1 MKSRAP
7 IAVVGMG
14 GIFPGAANLDRFWA
28 NIAAGVDASR
38 EVPSGRWVLDPASAY
53 DPEVGRADKVYSTR
67 GCFIEDFHLDKRDL
81 DLDPDVVTALDPLF
95 HLALHAGRQAV
106 EDACLDK
113 DSRERVG
120 VIIGNIALPT
130 ESSSNI
136 ARKILGQTFDE
147 ITGSRIA
154 SSSSGASGRTHP
166 LNRYVAGLPGGLM
179 AKALRLGG
187 GSYTLDAACA
197 SSLYALKLA
206 SDELIAGRTDAMV
219 AGGLCRTD
227 CLYTQMGFSQLR
239 ALSPSGRCSPFDRKA
254 DGLVVGEGAG
264 MVVLKRLEDAL
275 RDGNAIHGVI
285 TGIGLSND
293 VEGKLLAPSTEGQL
307 RAMRPAYKQSGWSPH
322 DVDLIECHATGTPVG
337 DAVEIESLTKLWS
350 EAPSTESGPCV
361 IGGVKSNVGHLLTGA
376 GAAGFIKVLL
386 AMKAR
391 TLPPTANFSRAGSNL
406 DLEAG
411 PFRVLAEAESW
422 ESRDSATPRRAAVSA
437 FGFGGINAH
446 VLVEEWSEST
456 ADPRNQ
462 RVVQMPVVREDSSVA
477 IVGMDAQFGSLD
489 SLGAFAE
496 RVLGDERTDPE
507 ENPLWWGVQESS
519 WFKEEG
525 RSAAEF
531 KGHFIGELSLPL
543 GRFRIP
549 PVELEHMLPQQS
561 LMLAVAKGAMDDAG
575 LGTEEK
581 LSTGV
586 FVGIGLDLN
595 TTNFNF
601 RWSVLA
607 SEETQH
613 RPRGLADAACP
624 PLIANRTMG
633 ALGGIVASRLAREF
647 RIGGP
652 SFTVSSE
659 ETSGF
664 KALEAAVRSLQ
675 NENVNQAL
683 VGAVDLAG
691 DVRAVLTAHDARP
704 DGQRGT
710 PLLGEGA
717 AAFVLKRLE
726 DAEAD
731 GDRIY
736 AVIKGLGSATG
747 GGVESTVP
755 TSQAYAS
762 ALGRA
767 YDESGVDP
775 ATVGYIE
782 KHGSGIPCEDAA
794 ETSALVNH
802 VAASTDRDAERAAM
816 GSVKDA
822 VGHTGAAS
830 GMASLAKTALALYN
844 RVLPGP
850 TRHWLRNREDGP
862 RRAGVSGMSVDGNCC
877 HVVLEEYETQEFHEP
892 IGEIIVETTDA
903 LFAVEADDEAGLAA
917 EKRRLN
923 DWLELQRGTADDDAR
938 RLAARWHHANPLDSS
953 KKLGVAVVAARDS
966 DVAALLS
973 GDDAARVF
981 QTKEPL
987 GREGSVA
994 FVYPG
999 SGNHYHGMGRE
1010 LALCFPEILHRHDA
1024 ENRYL
1029 KRQMVPEWCWGTTPP
1044 EDFNERHHALIF
1056 GQVTLGTVVTDI
1068 VTNVFGVGPDAVVGY
1083 SLGESAGL
1091 FATRTWTAR
1100 DEMLTRMEES
1110 SLFVSDLAGPC
1121 EGARRAWGLEPGIP
1135 VDWLVGV
1142 VDRPAQTVKAALRD
1156 HEHVYLLITNTSDE
1170 CVIGGNRSAVTRFV
1184 ASLGASLVPVN
1195 GVVTVHCEVANSVDK
1210 AYHDLHLFETKP
1222 PEGVRF
1228 YSVAG
1233 GTAHELTRESAA
1245 HSITEQALHGFDF
1258 PAVVQNA
1265 YADGARVFIEM
1276 GPGASTSR
1284 MIDRILDDRPHRAI
1298 AMNVPGQGE
1307 IFSLLRG
1314 VATLIAE
1321 RVPVDLGAFMNRF
1334 WRAREASGASALS
1347 ATASRTRALQ
1357 VAVGGRPFQA
1367 PVAIVPSPVAY
1378 AETDIDSNIDIG
1390 AEIHAD
1396 TGIDADM
1403 IGGFQ
1408 QSVLRT
1414 GEAHSTFLRVSGALQ
1429 NRMAENLSFQNR
1441 LLGLVDSTDVPD
1453 ELSWTSDNPVVTA
1466 PAPALDRAACLRF
1479 AVGSIAEVLGAE
1491 FAPVDS
1497 FPTRVRLPD
1506 EPLMLVD
1513 RIMEIQGAPKSMSR
1527 GRVVTEHD
1535 IHPGAWYLDSGRIPT
1550 CIAVEAGQADLFL
1563 SGYLGIDFITRGLA
1577 VYRLLD
1583 AEVTFHRSLPGAG
1596 ETIHYDIAIDEF
1608 FRQGDTHLF
1617 RFSFEATVNG
1627 APLLSMVK
1635 GCAGFFTSEELAAG
1649 KGIVHTAIDLKPQSG
1664 VRPDDW
1670 RDLVDMTVESY
1681 DDAAIQALRDGD
1693 LAACFGEAF
1702 ANLPVKSP
1710 ATIPSG
1716 TMKLLDRVVHLDPRG
1731 GRFGLGII
1739 KAEADIRPDDWFLTC
1754 HFTDDMVMP
1763 GTLMYECCLHT
1774 LRVFLLR
1781 MGWVVSKDIVAFQP
1795 VAGVASQLKCRGQV
1809 IASTKN
1815 VQYEISLKEIGYT
1828 PKPYVIVDALMY
1840 ADGNAIV
1847 EITNMSLELDGVD
1860 RETLERTWDVPGLSE
1875 RAKPAIYDTDRI
1887 TAFAI
1892 GKPSE
1897 AFGKPYEVFDEQ
1909 RVIARL
1915 PGPPYQFL
1923 DRITEIEAEAWKLDA
1938 GGVIEA
1944 QYDVPQDA
1952 WYFDADNQ
1960 NTMPFAVL
1968 LEVGLQPC
1976 GWLAA
1981 YLGSALT
1988 SDIDL
1993 SFRNLGGKGVQ
2004 RMPVTR
2010 DIGVLTTVVKITNVS
2025 QSAGMIVQSYDF
2037 EIRSATGPV
2046 YMGDT
2051 TFGFFSK
2058 EALASQ
2064 IGIRD
2069 QAPYAPSDDER
2080 HRSRAFAIPLGA
2092 PFPDERF
2099 QMISDVE
2106 LFVTDGGPHGLGFV
2120 RGTTRVNPDAWF
2132 FKAHFYQDPVWPGSL
2147 GLESL
2152 IQLMKVFA
2160 VERWG
2165 APPDGR
2171 LEALTPDTK
2180 HTWIYRGQVI
2190 PTDSLVVADIVVTNF
2205 DERNHVIEASG
2216 TLSVDG
2222 RLIYRVTGFKLTWC

>member
-1 MKSRAP
+1 MGTRVP

-14 GIFPGAANLDRFWA
+14 GIFPGAPDLDRFWD

-38 EVPSGRWVLDPASAY
+38 EVPSDRWVLDAARAY
-53 DPEVGRADKVYSTR
+53 DPDVGRADKVYSTR
-67 GCFIEDFHLDKRDL
+67 GCFIEDFHLDMRDL
-81 DLDPDVVTALDPLF
+81 DLDRDVVAALDPLF

-106 EDACLDK
+106 EDAGLETR
-113 DSRERVG
+113 SRDRVG

-130 ESSSNI
+130 ESSSKI
-136 ARKILGQTFDE
+136 AREILGRTFDE
-147 ITGSRIA
+147 ITGSHVA
-154 SSSSGASGRTHP
+154 PSGSDRTHP
-166 LNRYVAGLPGGLM
+166 LNRYVAGLPAGVM
-179 AKALRLGG
+179 AKALGLGG
-187 GSYTLDAACA
+187 GSYALDAACA

-206 SDELIAGRTDAMV
+206 SDELIAGRTDAMI

-264 MVVLKRLEDAL
+264 MLVLKRLEDAL
-275 RDGNAIHGVI
+275 RDSDTIHGVI

-307 RAMRPAYKQSGWSPH
+307 RAMRPAYEQSGWSPQ

-337 DAVEIESLTKLWS
+337 DAVELESLRKLWPGHV
-350 EAPSTESGPCV
+350 AQVGKCV

-391 TLPPTANFSRAGSNL
+391 TLPPTANFSEAGSSF
-406 DLEAG
+406 DLESS
-411 PFRVLAEAESW
+411 PFKVLTESEPW
-422 ESRDSATPRRAAVSA
+422 ESRTGSTPRRAAVSA

-446 VLVEEWSEST
+446 VLVEEWIGDRSVRQT
-456 ADPRNQ
+456 
-462 RVVQMPVVREDSSVA
+462 PVVTKRDSPVA
-477 IVGMDAQFGSLD
+477 IVGMDAHFGSLD
-489 SLGAFAE
+489 SLRLFAE
-496 RVLGDERTDPE
+496 RVLGDERCHPQ
-507 ENPLWWGVQESS
+507 ENSLWWGVQESS
-519 WFKEEG
+519 WFKG
-525 RSAAEF
+525 GDF
-531 KGHFIGELSLPL
+531 KGHFIRELSLPL

-561 LMLAVAKGAMDDAG
+561 LMLAVAKGAIDDAG
-575 LGTEEK
+575 LGAEEK

-607 SEETQH
+607 SDD
-613 RPRGLADAACP
+613 PSLADVAGP
-624 PLIANRTMG
+624 PLVANRTMG

-647 RIGGP
+647 RIGGS
-652 SFTVSSE
+652 SFTISSE

-664 KALEAAVRSLQ
+664 KALEAAVRALQIGSLD
-675 NENVNQAL
+675 QAL

-691 DVRAVLTAHDARP
+691 DVRAVLAAHEARP
-704 DGQRGT
+704 DGERGT

-717 AAFVLKRLE
+717 AAFVLKRLD
-726 DAEAD
+726 DAEKD

-736 AVIKGLGSATG
+736 AVIRGLASATG
-747 GGVESTVP
+747 GGVETTVP
-755 TSQAYAS
+755 AVRAYES

-767 YDESGVDP
+767 YEDSGIDP
-775 ATVGYIE
+775 STVSYIE
-782 KHGSGIPCEDAA
+782 THGSGIPCEDAA
-794 ETSALVNH
+794 EASAL
-802 VAASTDRDAERAAM
+802 ASWSQPPPM
-816 GSVKDA
+816 GSVKEA
-822 VGHTGAAS
+822 IGHTGAAS
-830 GMASLAKTALALYN
+830 GMASLAKTVLALYN
-844 RVLPGP
+844 RVLPDP
-850 TRHWLRNREDGP
+850 ARHWLRDRADGP

-877 HVVLEEYETQEFHEP
+877 HVVLEEYESAEFHQP
-892 IGEIIVETTDA
+892 VGEIVGKQTDA
-903 LFAVEADDEAGLAA
+903 LFAIEADDEAGLAA
-917 EKRRLN
+917 ESRRLSG
-923 DWLELQRGTADDDAR
+923 WLESQPDADVR
-938 RLAARWHHANPLDSS
+938 TLAARWHHQNPLEPSM
-953 KKLGVAVVAARDS
+953 KLGVAVVAARGS
-966 DVAALLS
+966 DIASLLQ
-973 GDDAARVF
+973 GADETRVF
-981 QTKEPL
+981 RAKKPL
-987 GREGSVA
+987 AREGSLA

-1010 LALCFPEILHRHDA
+1010 LALSFPEILRRHDS

-1029 KRQMVPEWCWGTTPP
+1029 RRQMKPEWFWGARPP
-1044 EDFNERHHALIF
+1044 ENFDQGHHALIF
-1056 GQVTLGTVVTDI
+1056 GQVTLGTVMTD
-1068 VTNVFGVGPDAVVGY
+1068 VVESFGVGPDAVIGY
-1083 SLGESAGL
+1083 SLGESAAL
-1091 FATRTWTAR
+1091 FSTRTWRER
-1100 DEMLTRMEES
+1100 DEMLARMEAS
-1110 SLFVSDLAGPC
+1110 SLFISDLAGSC
-1121 EGARRAWGLEPGIP
+1121 EAARRSWGLDPGIP

-1142 VDRPAQTVKAALRD
+1142 VDRPAQTVKVALSN
-1156 HEHVYLLITNTSDE
+1156 HEHVYLLIANTADE
-1170 CVIGGNRSAVTRFV
+1170 CVIGGNRSAVTRLV
-1184 ASLGASLVPVN
+1184 ASLGPGLGPGLGASLVPVN
-1195 GVVTVHCEVANSVDK
+1195 GVVTVHCEVAAEVEK
-1210 AYHDLHLFETKP
+1210 AYHDLHLFETTP
-1222 PEGVRF
+1222 PDGVRF

-1233 GTAHELTRESAA
+1233 GGAYELTRETAA
-1245 HSITEQALHGFDF
+1245 ESITDQAVHGFDF
-1258 PAVVQNA
+1258 PAVVQQA
-1265 YADGARVFIEM
+1265 YADGVRIFVEM

-1284 MIDRILDDRPHRAI
+1284 MIDRILEHSPHRAVS
-1298 AMNVPGQGE
+1298 MNVPGQGE
-1307 IFSLLRG
+1307 TNSLLRG
-1314 VATLIAE
+1314 LATLIAE
-1321 RVPVDLGAFMNRF
+1321 RVPVDLGPLHESHVAQSLVAGAPETSK
-1334 WRAREASGASALS
+1334 RARSL
-1347 ATASRTRALQ
+1347 R
-1357 VAVGGRPFQA
+1357 VIVGGLPFKA
-1367 PVAIVPSPVAY
+1367 PARVAPLPSVGTDMA
-1378 AETDIDSNIDIG
+1378 TDI
-1390 AEIHAD
+1390 
-1396 TGIDADM
+1396 

-1414 GEAHSTFLRVSGALQ
+1414 GEAHGTFLRMSETVQ
-1429 NRMAENLSFQNR
+1429 NSMAKNLSFQNR
-1441 LLGLVDSTDVPD
+1441 LLEMMATPGS
-1453 ELSWTSDNPVVTA
+1453 
-1466 PAPALDRAACLRF
+1466 APALDRDACLRF
-1479 AVGSIAEVLGAE
+1479 AIGSIAEVLGPD
-1491 FAPVDS
+1491 FAAVDS
-1497 FPTRVRLPD
+1497 HPSRVRLPD

-1513 RIMEIQGAPKSMSR
+1513 RIMEIHGEPKSMSQ

-1535 IHPGAWYLDSGRIPT
+1535 IHPGAWYLDGGRIPT

-1563 SGYLGIDFITRGLA
+1563 SAYLGVDFTTKGLA

-1583 AEVTFHRSLPGAG
+1583 AEVTFHRSLPVAG
-1596 ETIHYDIAIDEF
+1596 QIIRYDIAIEEF

-1617 RFSFEATVNG
+1617 RFSFEATVDG
-1627 APLLSMVK
+1627 DPLLSMTK
-1635 GCAGFFTSEELAAG
+1635 GCAGFFTEEELDAG
-1649 KGIVHTAIDLKPQSG
+1649 KGIVKTAMDLKPEPG
-1664 VRPDDW
+1664 VVPDDW
-1670 RDLVDMTVESY
+1670 RLLVEMSVESY

-1702 ANLPVKSP
+1702 ANLPVGRP
-1710 ATIPSG
+1710 ATIPG
-1716 TMKLLDRVVHLDPRG
+1716 DTMKLLDRVLHLDPRG

-1739 KAEADIRPDDWFLTC
+1739 KAEADIHPDDWFLTC
-1754 HFTDDMVMP
+1754 HFQDDMVMP

-1781 MGWVVSKDIVAFQP
+1781 MGWVVSDDRVFYQP
-1795 VAGVASQLKCRGQV
+1795 VPGVSSQLKCRGQV
-1809 IASTKN
+1809 IASTEK
-1815 VQYEISLKEIGYT
+1815 VQYEISLKEIGYE

-1840 ADGNAIV
+1840 ADGNAVV

-1860 RETLERTWDVPGLSE
+1860 RDALERTWAARIGG
-1875 RAKPAIYDTDRI
+1875 KPALFDTDRI

-1897 AFGKPYEVFDEQ
+1897 AFGEPYEVFDQE

-1923 DRITEIEAEAWKLDA
+1923 DRITAIDAEPWKLEA

-1952 WYFDADNQ
+1952 WYFNADHQ

-1993 SFRNLGGKGVQ
+1993 SFRNLGGRGVQ
-2004 RMPVTR
+2004 HVPVTR
-2010 DIGVLTTVVKITNVS
+2010 DIGVLSTVVKITGVS
-2025 QSAGMIVQSYDF
+2025 QSAGMIVQNYDF
-2037 EIRSATGPV
+2037 EIRSAQGPV
-2046 YMGDT
+2046 YTGVT

-2069 QAPYAPSDDER
+2069 DTPYPPTDDER
-2080 HRSRAFAIPLGA
+2080 RRARAFAIPLTA
-2092 PFPDERF
+2092 PFADERF
-2099 QMISDVE
+2099 QMVSDVE
-2106 LFVTDGGPHGLGFV
+2106 LFVADGGPQGLGFV
-2120 RGTTRVNPDAWF
+2120 RGTTDVNPEAWF

-2165 APPDGR
+2165 DPPDGR
-2171 LEALTPDTK
+2171 LEALTPATE
-2180 HTWIYRGQVI
+2180 HTWLYRGQVI
-2190 PTDSLVVADIVVTNF
+2190 PTDRSVVADIVVT
-2205 DERNHVIEASG
+2205 DIDDRNHIVEASG

-2222 RLIYRVTGFKLTWC
+2222 RLIYKITGFKLTWGGSGQR

>member
-1 MKSRAP
+1 MKSRPPIAP
-7 IAVVGMG
+7 IAVVGLG
-14 GIFPGAANLDRFWA
+14 GIFPEAPNLDRFWA
-28 NIAAGVDASR
+28 NIAAGVDAAR
-38 EVPSGRWVLDPASAY
+38 EVPSDRWVLDAARAY
-53 DPEVGRADKVYSTR
+53 DSEVGRADKVYSTR
-67 GCFIEDFHLDKRDL
+67 GCFIEDFHLDMRDL
-81 DLDPDVVTALDPLF
+81 DLDPDVVAALDPLF

-106 EDACLDK
+106 EDAGLAK
-113 DSRERVG
+113 DCRERVG
-120 VIIGNIALPT
+120 VIIGNIALPIDN
-130 ESSSNI
+130 SSKM
-136 ARKILGQTFDE
+136 AREILGQTFDE
-147 ITGSRIA
+147 VTGSQITT
-154 SSSSGASGRTHP
+154 SPGRTHP
-166 LNRYVAGLPGGLM
+166 LNRYVAGLPGGVI
-179 AKALRLGG
+179 AKALGLGG

-239 ALSPSGRCSPFDRKA
+239 ALSPSGRCSPFDQKA

-264 MVVLKRLEDAL
+264 MLVLKRLADAL
-275 RDGNAIHGVI
+275 RDGDHIHGVI

-307 RAMRPAYKQSGWSPH
+307 RAMRPAYERSGWSPQ

-337 DAVEIESLTKLWS
+337 DAVELESLTKLW
-350 EAPSTESGPCV
+350 AGNGGQAGQAGQAGQCV

-406 DLEAG
+406 DLETS
-411 PFRVLAEAESW
+411 PFKVLAEAEPW
-422 ESRDSATPRRAAVSA
+422 ESRDDSTPRRAAVSA

-446 VLVEEWSEST
+446 VLVEEWT
-456 ADPRNQ
+456 AETRHVQTP
-462 RVVQMPVVREDSSVA
+462 VVQEDSPVA
-477 IVGMDAQFGSLD
+477 IVGMDAHFGSLG
-489 SLGAFAE
+489 SLGSFA
-496 RVLGDERTDPE
+496 RQVLGDERREPE
-507 ENPLWWGVQESS
+507 ENSLWWGVQESS
-519 WFKEEG
+519 WFKDG
-525 RSAAEF
+525 KRSAADF
-531 KGHFIGELSLPL
+531 KGHFMRELSLPL

-607 SEETQH
+607 SEEAARDGH
-613 RPRGLADAACP
+613 VGALADAAGP

-647 RIGGP
+647 RIGGQ

-664 KALEAAVRSLQ
+664 KALEAAVRALQTGSLD
-675 NENVNQAL
+675 QAL

-691 DVRAVLTAHDARP
+691 DVRAVLAAHEARP

-731 GDRIY
+731 GDRVY

-747 GGVESTVP
+747 GGVETTVP
-755 TSQAYAS
+755 SVRAYES

-767 YDESGVDP
+767 YDESGIDP
-775 ATVGYIE
+775 STVSYIE
-782 KHGSGIPCEDAA
+782 THGSAIPCEDTA
-794 ETSALVNH
+794 EESALMDH
-802 VAASTDRDAERAAM
+802 IASFSERPAT
-816 GSVKDA
+816 GSVKEV
-822 VGHTGAAS
+822 VGHAGAAS

-850 TRHWLRNREDGP
+850 RRHWLRNRADGP

-877 HVVLEEYETQEFHEP
+877 HVVLEESDAEQFHQPVAGSTCSLESAND
-892 IGEIIVETTDA
+892 G
-903 LFAVEADDEAGLAA
+903 LFTIEADDEAGLAA
-917 EKRRLN
+917 EGRRLT
-923 DWLELQRGTADDDAR
+923 DWLESQRDTKDGNAR
-938 RLAARWHHANPLDSS
+938 RLAARWHHENSLEPR
-953 KKLGVAVVAARDS
+953 KKIGLAVVAEQSS
-966 DVAALLS
+966 DVAPLLS
-973 GDDAARVF
+973 SGQNVSEKRVF
-981 QTKEPL
+981 QSKKPL
-987 GREGSVA
+987 ANEGSLA

-1010 LALCFPEILHRHDA
+1010 LALCFPEILHRHDG

-1029 KRQMVPEWCWGTTPP
+1029 MRQMVPEWFWGAVPP
-1044 EDFNERHHALIF
+1044 ASFDEHHQALIF
-1056 GQVTLGTVVTDI
+1056 GQVALGTVTTD
-1068 VTNVFGVGPDAVVGY
+1068 VMKSLGVGPDAVIGY
-1083 SLGESAGL
+1083 SLGESAAL
-1091 FATRTWTAR
+1091 FSTRTWKQR
-1100 DEMLTRMEES
+1100 DDMLQRMEAS
-1110 SLFVSDLAGPC
+1110 SLFVSDLAGHC
-1121 EGARRAWGLEPGIP
+1121 DAARRSWGLDPGIP
-1135 VDWLVGV
+1135 VDWMVAV
-1142 VDRPAQTVKAALRD
+1142 IDRPALTVKAALSNL
-1156 HEHVYLLITNTSDE
+1156 EHVYLLIINTADE
-1170 CVIGGNRSAVTRFV
+1170 CVIGGNRSAVTRF
-1184 ASLGASLVPVN
+1184 ASSLGANLLPVN
-1195 GVVTVHCEVANSVDK
+1195 GVVTVHCEVAGEVEK
-1210 AYHDLHLFETKP
+1210 AYHDLHLFETTP
-1222 PEGVRF
+1222 PAGVRF

-1233 GTAHELTRESAA
+1233 GAAYELARETAAE
-1245 HSITEQALHGFDF
+1245 SITEQAVHGFDF
-1258 PAVVQNA
+1258 PAVVEQA
-1265 YADGARVFIEM
+1265 YADGVRIFVEM

-1284 MIDRILDDRPHRAI
+1284 MIDRILEDRPHQAFSV
-1298 AMNVPGQGE
+1298 NVPGQGE
-1307 IFSLLRG
+1307 INALLRG

-1321 RVPVDLGAFMNRF
+1321 RIPLDLGPLHQALV
-1334 WRAREASGASALS
+1334 ASAGP
-1347 ATASRTRALQ
+1347 ASPETTSRERSLQ
-1357 VAVGGRPFQA
+1357 VIVGGRPFKAPA
-1367 PVAIVPSPVAY
+1367 PVTSPPVIEARSGINIDVASDS
-1378 AETDIDSNIDIG
+1378 DIDIIDI
-1390 AEIHAD
+1390 IN
-1396 TGIDADM
+1396 
-1403 IGGFQ
+1403 GGLH

-1414 GEAHSTFLRVSGALQ
+1414 SEAHGTFLRMSEALQ
-1429 NRMAENLSFQNR
+1429 NGAAKNLLFQNR
-1441 LLGLVDSTDVPD
+1441 LLDLL
-1453 ELSWTSDNPVVTA
+1453 ELTGGPVVTA
-1466 PAPALDRAACLRF
+1466 PATALDRDACLRF
-1479 AVGSIAEVLGAE
+1479 AIGSIAEVLGPE
-1491 FAPVDS
+1491 FAPVDRHPS
-1497 FPTRVRLPD
+1497 RVRLPD

-1513 RIMEIQGAPKSMSR
+1513 RIVEIHGEPRSMSH

-1535 IHPGAWYLDSGRIPT
+1535 IHPGAWYLDGGRIPT

-1563 SGYLGIDFITRGLA
+1563 SAYLGIDFTTQGLA

-1583 AEVTFHRSLPGAG
+1583 AEVIFHRSLPRAG
-1596 ETIHYDIAIDEF
+1596 ETIRYDIAIDEF
-1608 FRQGDTHLF
+1608 FRQGNTHLF
-1617 RFSFEATVNG
+1617 RFSFEATVDG
-1627 APLLSMVK
+1627 EPLLSMTK
-1635 GCAGFFTSEELAAG
+1635 GCAGFFTAEELDAG
-1649 KGIVHTAIDLKPQSG
+1649 KGIVKTAIDLKPQPG
-1664 VRPDDW
+1664 VRPHDW
-1670 RDLVDMTVESY
+1670 RNLVEMRVESY

-1693 LAACFGEAF
+1693 LRACFGEAF
-1702 ANLPVKSP
+1702 SNLPVKHP
-1710 ATIPSG
+1710 ATIPGG
-1716 TMKLLDRVVHLDPRG
+1716 TMKLLDRVLHLDPRG

-1739 KAEADIRPDDWFLTC
+1739 KAEADIHPDDWFLTC
-1754 HFTDDMVMP
+1754 HFRDDMVMP
-1763 GTLMYECCLHT
+1763 GTLMFECCLHT

-1781 MGWVVSKDIVAFQP
+1781 MGWVVSQDRVAYQP
-1795 VAGVASQLKCRGQV
+1795 VAGVSSQLKCRGQV
-1809 IASTKN
+1809 IPSTDK
-1815 VQYEISLKEIGYT
+1815 VQYEITLKEIGYE
-1828 PKPYVIVDALMY
+1828 PKPYVIVDALMV

-1847 EITNMSLELDGVD
+1847 EITNMSLELDGAD
-1860 RETLERTWDVPGLSE
+1860 RDTLEKTW
-1875 RAKPAIYDTDRI
+1875 RKPAIFDTDRI

-1892 GKPSE
+1892 GKPSA
-1897 AFGKPYEVFDEQ
+1897 AFGERYEVFDRD

-1923 DRITEIEAEAWKLDA
+1923 DRITEINAEPWKLEA

-1944 QYDVPQDA
+1944 DYDVPQDA
-1952 WYFDADNQ
+1952 WYFNADHQ

-1993 SFRNLGGKGVQ
+1993 SFRNLGGQGVQ
-2004 RMPVTR
+2004 HVPLTR
-2010 DIGVLTTVVKITNVS
+2010 DIGVLSTVVKITGVS
-2025 QSAGMIVQSYDF
+2025 SSAGMIVQNYNF
-2037 EIRSATGPV
+2037 EIRAAQGPV
-2046 YMGDT
+2046 YTGAT

-2069 QAPYAPSDDER
+2069 DAPYAITDDER
-2080 HRSRAFAIPLGA
+2080 CRARAFAIPLQA

-2099 QMISDVE
+2099 QMVSDVE
-2106 LFVTDGGPHGLGFV
+2106 LFVADGGPEGLGFV
-2120 RGTTRVNPDAWF
+2120 RGTTLVNPAAWF

-2165 APPDGR
+2165 DPADGR
-2171 LEALTPDTK
+2171 LEALAPGAK
-2180 HTWIYRGQVI
+2180 HTWLYRGQVI
-2190 PTDSLVVADIVVTNF
+2190 PTDRRVVADVVVT
-2205 DERNHVIEASG
+2205 DIDDRNHTVEASG

-2222 RLIYRVTGFKLTWC
+2222 RLIYKVTGFKLTWGAD

>member
-14 GIFPGAANLDRFWA
+14 GIFPGALNLDRFWV
-28 NIAAGVDASR
+28 NIAASVDASR
-38 EVPSGRWVLDPASAY
+38 EVPSDRWILDAARAY
-53 DPEVGRADKVYSTR
+53 DSEVGRADKVYSTR
-67 GCFIEDFHLDKRDL
+67 GCFIEDFHLDMRDL
-81 DLDPDVVTALDPLF
+81 DLDPDVVAALDPLF

-106 EDACLDK
+106 EDAGLSEN
-113 DSRERVG
+113 SRERVG

-130 ESSSNI
+130 DSASKM
-136 ARKILGQTFDE
+136 ARQILGQTFDE
-147 ITGSRIA
+147 ATGSQIA
-154 SSSSGASGRTHP
+154 SVPAATSPGRTHP
-166 LNRYVAGLPGGLM
+166 LNRYVAGLPGGVM
-179 AKALRLGG
+179 AKALGLGG

-239 ALSPSGRCSPFDRKA
+239 ALSPSGRCSPFDQKA
-254 DGLVVGEGAG
+254 DGLIVGEGAG
-264 MVVLKRLEDAL
+264 MLVLKRLEDAL
-275 RDGNAIHGVI
+275 RDGDHIHGVI

-307 RAMRPAYKQSGWSPH
+307 RAMRPAYEQSGWSPQ

-337 DAVEIESLTKLWS
+337 DAVELKSLTKLW
-350 EAPSTESGPCV
+350 AGNDGQAGRCV

-391 TLPPTANFSRAGSNL
+391 TLPPTANFSRAGAKF
-406 DLEAG
+406 DLEAS
-411 PFRVLAEAESW
+411 PFKVLAEAEPW
-422 ESRDSATPRRAAVSA
+422 ETRDGSTPRRAAVSA

-446 VLVEEWSEST
+446 VLVEEWTGDKSLVQT
-456 ADPRNQ
+456 PVMRADSP
-462 RVVQMPVVREDSSVA
+462 VA
-477 IVGMDAQFGSLD
+477 IVGMDAHFGSLE
-489 SLGAFAE
+489 SLEAFTQH
-496 RVLGDERTDPE
+496 VLGDERRDPE
-507 ENPLWWGVQESS
+507 ENGLWWGVQESS
-519 WFKEEG
+519 WFNDRG
-525 RSAAEF
+525 QSAAEF
-531 KGHFIGELSLPL
+531 KGHFMRELSLPL
-543 GRFRIP
+543 DRFRIP

-601 RWSVLA
+601 RWSVLG
-607 SEETQH
+607 SEEPS
-613 RPRGLADAACP
+613 RDALADAAAP

-647 RIGGP
+647 QIGGP
-652 SFTVSSE
+652 SFTLSSE

-664 KALEAAVRSLQ
+664 KALEAAVRALQ
-675 NENVNQAL
+675 TKSVDQAL

-691 DVRAVLTAHDARP
+691 DVRAVLAAHEARP

-710 PLLGEGA
+710 PLLGEGG

-731 GDRIY
+731 GDRVY

-747 GGVESTVP
+747 GGVETTVP
-755 TSQAYAS
+755 TVAAYES

-767 YDESGVDP
+767 YEESGIDP
-775 ATVGYIE
+775 STVSYIE
-782 KHGSGIPCEDAA
+782 THGSGIPCEDSA
-794 ETSALVNH
+794 EKSGLKKHLATL
-802 VAASTDRDAERAAM
+802 AERPAT
-816 GSVKDA
+816 GSVKEA
-822 VGHTGAAS
+822 VGHAGAAS

-850 TRHWLRNREDGP
+850 ARHWLRNRAEGP

-877 HVVLEEYETQEFHEP
+877 HVVLEEYESDKFHQP
-892 IGEIIVETTDA
+892 VAGMTCSIGTASDA
-903 LFAVEADDEAGLAA
+903 LFAIEADDEVGLAA
-917 EKRRLN
+917 ESRRLS
-923 DWLELQRGTADDDAR
+923 DWLESQPENDAR
-938 RLAARWHHANPLDSS
+938 RLAARWHHENPLEPR
-953 KKLGVAVVAARDS
+953 KKLGLAVVAARGS
-966 DVAALLS
+966 DVSPLLEAV
-973 GDDAARVF
+973 DETRVF
-981 QTKEPL
+981 ESNKPL
-987 GREGSVA
+987 AHEGSLA

-1010 LALCFPEILHRHDA
+1010 LALRFPEILHRHDG

-1029 KRQMVPEWCWGTTPP
+1029 KRQMVPEWFWGAAPP
-1044 EDFNERHHALIF
+1044 ENVDERHHALIF
-1056 GQVTLGTVVTDI
+1056 GQVTFGTVVTD
-1068 VTNVFGVGPDAVVGY
+1068 VMKTLGVGPDVVVGY
-1083 SLGESAGL
+1083 SLGESAAL
-1091 FATRTWTAR
+1091 FSTRTWRKR
-1100 DEMLTRMEES
+1100 DDMLARMEAS

-1121 EGARRAWGLEPGIP
+1121 EAARRSWGLDPGIP

-1142 VDRPAQTVKAALRD
+1142 VDRPTETVKAALSN

-1170 CVIGGNRSAVTRFV
+1170 CVIGGNRSAVTSF
-1184 ASLGASLVPVN
+1184 ASSLGASLVPVN
-1195 GVVTVHCEVANSVDK
+1195 GVATVHCDVVGEVQK
-1210 AYHDLHLFETKP
+1210 AYHDLHLFETTP
-1222 PEGVRF
+1222 PDGVRF
-1228 YSVAG
+1228 YSVAAG
-1233 GTAHELTRESAA
+1233 EAYQLTRETAA
-1245 HSITEQALHGFDF
+1245 ESITDQALHGFDF
-1258 PAVVQNA
+1258 PAVVHKA
-1265 YADGARVFIEM
+1265 YADGVRIFVEM
-1276 GPGASTSR
+1276 GPGASASR
-1284 MIDRILDDRPHRAI
+1284 MIDRILEDRPHRAVS
-1298 AMNVPGQGE
+1298 MNVPEQGE
-1307 IFSLLRG
+1307 INSLLRG

-1321 RVPVDLGAFMNRF
+1321 RVPLDLGPFIDSSWQALV
-1334 WRAREASGASALS
+1334 ASANS
-1347 ATASRTRALQ
+1347 ASPETTSRDRSLQ
-1357 VAVGGRPFQA
+1357 VIVGGRPFKAPA
-1367 PVAIVPSPVAY
+1367 PVTPRPSV
-1378 AETDIDSNIDIG
+1378 
-1390 AEIHAD
+1390 
-1396 TGIDADM
+1396 GIDVDVVDDD
-1403 IGGFQ
+1403 ITGGLQ
-1408 QSVLRT
+1408 QTLLRT
-1414 GEAHSTFLRVSGALQ
+1414 GEAHGTFLRVSEALQ
-1429 NRMAENLSFQNR
+1429 NGMAKNLFFQNR
-1441 LLGLVDSTDVPD
+1441 LLDLL
-1453 ELSWTSDNPVVTA
+1453 ELSGDAPVSTA
-1466 PAPALDRAACLRF
+1466 PAPARDRDACLQF
-1479 AVGSIAEVLGAE
+1479 AIGSIAKVLGPE
-1491 FAPVDS
+1491 FAAVDS
-1497 FPTRVRLPD
+1497 HPSRVRLPD

-1513 RIMEIQGAPKSMSR
+1513 RIVEIHGEPRSMSH

-1535 IHPGAWYLDSGRIPT
+1535 IHPEAWYLDGGRIPT

-1563 SGYLGIDFITRGLA
+1563 SAYLGIDFVTRGLA

-1583 AEVTFHRSLPGAG
+1583 AEVTFHRSLPRAG

-1617 RFSFEATVNG
+1617 RFNFEATVNG
-1627 APLLSMVK
+1627 EPLLSMTK
-1635 GCAGFFTSEELAAG
+1635 GCAGFFTAEELDAG
-1649 KGIVHTAIDLKPQSG
+1649 EGIVHTEMDLGLQPG

-1670 RDLVDMTVESY
+1670 HSLVEMSVESY
-1681 DDAAIQALRDGD
+1681 DDDAIQALRDGD

-1702 ANLPVKSP
+1702 ANLPVQHP
-1710 ATIPSG
+1710 ATLPGG
-1716 TMKLLDRVVHLDPRG
+1716 TMKLLDRVLHLDPEG

-1739 KAEADIRPDDWFLTC
+1739 KAEADIHPDDWFLTC
-1754 HFTDDMVMP
+1754 HFRDDMVMP

-1774 LRVFLLR
+1774 LRVFVLR
-1781 MGWVVSKDIVAFQP
+1781 MGWVASRDQVAYQP
-1795 VAGVASQLKCRGQV
+1795 VPGVAGQLKCRGQV
-1809 IASTKN
+1809 IASTEK
-1815 VQYEISLKEIGYT
+1815 VQYEISLKEIGYE
-1828 PKPYVIVDALMY
+1828 PKPYVIVDALMV
-1840 ADGNAIV
+1840 ADGKAIV

-1860 RETLERTWDVPGLSE
+1860 RDAFERTWAAACTG
-1875 RAKPAIYDTDRI
+1875 KPAIFDTDRI

-1892 GKPSE
+1892 GKPSD
-1897 AFGKPYEVFDEQ
+1897 AFGEPYEVFDRD

-1923 DRITEIEAEAWKLDA
+1923 DRITEIDAEPWKLVA

-1944 QYDVPQDA
+1944 QYEVPQDA
-1952 WYFDADNQ
+1952 WFFNADHQ
-1960 NTMPFAVL
+1960 DTMPFAVL

-1993 SFRNLGGKGVQ
+1993 SFRNLGGQGVQ
-2004 RMPVTR
+2004 HVPLTR
-2010 DIGVLTTVVKITNVS
+2010 DIGVLSTVVKITGVS
-2025 QSAGMIVQSYDF
+2025 SSAGMIVQNYDF
-2037 EIRSATGPV
+2037 EIRSAQGPV
-2046 YMGDT
+2046 YTGDT

-2058 EALASQ
+2058 DALASQ

-2069 QAPYAPSDDER
+2069 DTPYVPTDDER
-2080 HRSRAFAIPLGA
+2080 RRARAFSIPLAA

-2099 QMISDVE
+2099 QMVTDVE
-2106 LFVTDGGPHGLGFV
+2106 LCVPGGGPKALGFV
-2120 RGTTRVNPDAWF
+2120 RGTILVNPEAWF

-2165 APPDGR
+2165 PPADGR
-2171 LEALTPDTK
+2171 LEAMTPGSE
-2180 HTWIYRGQVI
+2180 HIWLYRGQVL
-2190 PTDSLVVADIVVTNF
+2190 PTDSRVVADVVVTAI
-2205 DERNHVIEASG
+2205 DDRSHTVEASG

-2222 RLIYRVTGFKLTWC
+2222 RLIYKVTGFKLTWGGGVP

>member
-1 MKSRAP
+1 MKSRFR

-14 GIFPGAANLDRFWA
+14 GIFPGAPDLDRFWA

-38 EVPSGRWVLDPASAY
+38 EVSRNRWVIDPARAHDS
-53 DPEVGRADKVYSTR
+53 EIGRADKVYSTR
-67 GCFIEDFHLDKRDL
+67 GCFIEDFHLDLRNLDL
-81 DLDPDVVTALDPLF
+81 DLDVVAALDPLF

-106 EDACLDK
+106 EDAGLSEN
-113 DSRERVG
+113 SRERAG

-130 ESSSNI
+130 DSASKM
-136 ARKILGQTFDE
+136 AREILGQTFDE
-147 ITGSRIA
+147 ATGSQTI
-154 SSSSGASGRTHP
+154 SSVSGAPSEPGRTHP
-166 LNRYVAGLPGGLM
+166 LNRYVAGLPGGVM
-179 AKALRLGG
+179 AKALGLGG

-206 SDELIAGRTDAMV
+206 SDELISGRSDAMV
-219 AGGLCRTD
+219 AGGLSRMD

-239 ALSPSGRCSPFDRKA
+239 ALSPTGRCSPFDQKA

-264 MVVLKRLEDAL
+264 MLVLKRLEDAL
-275 RDGNAIHGVI
+275 RDGDHIHGVI

-293 VEGKLLAPSTEGQL
+293 VEGKLLAPSPEGQL
-307 RAMRPAYKQSGWSPH
+307 RAMRPAYEQSGWSPP

-337 DAVEIESLTKLWS
+337 DARELESLTKLWAGS
-350 EAPSTESGPCV
+350 DGQAGRCV

-391 TLPPTANFSRAGSNL
+391 TLPPTANFSRAGSSF
-406 DLEAG
+406 DLEAS
-411 PFRVLAEAESW
+411 PFKVLAEAEPW
-422 ESRDSATPRRAAVSA
+422 DTRDGSTPRRAAVSA

-446 VLVEEWSEST
+446 VLVEEWTKDASH
-456 ADPRNQ
+456 
-462 RVVQMPVVREDSSVA
+462 VQVPVVRGDSPVAPVA
-477 IVGMDAQFGSLD
+477 IVGMDAHFGSLG
-489 SLGAFAE
+489 SLGAFAQH
-496 RVLGDERTDPE
+496 VLGDERRDPE
-507 ENPLWWGVQESS
+507 ENGLWWGVQESS
-519 WFKEEG
+519 WFNNGG
-525 RSAAEF
+525 RSAADF
-531 KGHFIGELSLPL
+531 KGHFIRELSLPL
-543 GRFRIP
+543 DRFRIP
-549 PVELEHMLPQQS
+549 PMELEHMLPQQS

-586 FVGIGLDLN
+586 FIGIGLDLN
-595 TTNFNF
+595 TTNFHF

-607 SEETQH
+607 SKEPAPDT
-613 RPRGLADAACP
+613 LADAAAP

-652 SFTVSSE
+652 SFTLSSE

-664 KALEAAVRSLQ
+664 KALEAAVRALQTGSLD
-675 NENVNQAL
+675 QAL

-691 DVRAVLTAHDARP
+691 DVRAVLAAHDARP

-731 GDRIY
+731 GDRVY

-747 GGVESTVP
+747 GGVETTVP
-755 TSQAYAS
+755 AVRAYES

-767 YDESGVDP
+767 YEDSGIDP
-775 ATVGYIE
+775 GTVSYIE
-782 KHGSGIPCEDAA
+782 THGSGIPCEDTA
-794 ETSALVNH
+794 EKSALDRH
-802 VAASTDRDAERAAM
+802 FATLAARPAT
-816 GSVKDA
+816 GSVKEA

-850 TRHWLRNREDGP
+850 RRHWLRNRADGP

-877 HVVLEEYETQEFHEP
+877 HVVLEEYEAEAFHLP
-892 IGEIIVETTDA
+892 VGDIGPASDA
-903 LFAVEADDEAGLAA
+903 LFVIEADDEAGLAA
-917 EKRRLN
+917 ESRRLS
-923 DWLELQRGTADDDAR
+923 DWLESQPDADVR
-938 RLAARWHHANPLDSS
+938 RLAARWHHENPLEPR
-953 KKLGVAVVAARDS
+953 KKLSLAVVAARGA
-966 DVAALLS
+966 DVRPLLQ
-973 GDDAARVF
+973 GADETRVF
-981 QTKEPL
+981 QSKKPL
-987 GREGSVA
+987 AHAGDLA

-1010 LALCFPEILHRHDA
+1010 LALCFPEILHRHDG

-1029 KRQMVPEWCWGTTPP
+1029 KRQMVPEWFWGAAPP
-1044 EDFNERHHALIF
+1044 ENVDENHHALIF
-1056 GQVTLGTVVTDI
+1056 GQVTLGTVTTD
-1068 VTNVFGVGPDAVVGY
+1068 VMESLGVGPDAVIGY
-1083 SLGESAGL
+1083 SLGESAAL
-1091 FATRTWTAR
+1091 FSTRTWKQR
-1100 DEMLTRMEES
+1100 DDMLARMEAS
-1110 SLFVSDLAGPC
+1110 SLFVSDLAGPF
-1121 EGARRAWGLEPGIP
+1121 EAARRSWGLDPGIP
-1135 VDWLVGV
+1135 VDWLVGI
-1142 VDRPAQTVKAALRD
+1142 VDRPALTVKAALGN
-1156 HEHVYLLITNTSDE
+1156 HAHVYLLITNTADE
-1170 CVIGGNRSAVTRFV
+1170 CVIGGNRAAVTRF
-1184 ASLGASLVPVN
+1184 ASSLGASLVPVH
-1195 GVVTVHCEVANSVDK
+1195 GVVTVHCEVAGEVEK
-1210 AYHDLHLFETKP
+1210 AYHDLHLFETSP
-1222 PEGVRF
+1222 PDGVRF

-1233 GTAHELTRESAA
+1233 GAAYELTRETAA
-1245 HSITEQALHGFDF
+1245 ASITEQALHGFDF
-1258 PAVVQNA
+1258 PAVVQKA
-1265 YADGARVFIEM
+1265 YADGVRIFVEM

-1284 MIDRILDDRPHRAI
+1284 MIDRILEDRPHQAVSV
-1298 AMNVPGQGE
+1298 NVQGLGE
-1307 IFSLLRG
+1307 INSLLRG
-1314 VATLIAE
+1314 LATLIAE
-1321 RVPVDLGAFMNRF
+1321 RVPLDLGPLHQALVASAGPTSPETTS
-1334 WRAREASGASALS
+1334 RARS
-1347 ATASRTRALQ
+1347 LQ
-1357 VAVGGRPFQA
+1357 VIVGGRPFKALA
-1367 PVAIVPSPVAY
+1367 PATPPTSASVPRSGININ
-1378 AETDIDSNIDIG
+1378 IDSDI
-1390 AEIHAD
+1390 
-1396 TGIDADM
+1396 
-1403 IGGFQ
+1403 IGGLH

-1414 GEAHSTFLRVSGALQ
+1414 GEAHGTFLRVSEALQ
-1429 NRMAENLSFQNR
+1429 NGVAKNLFFQNR
-1441 LLGLVDSTDVPD
+1441 LL
-1453 ELSWTSDNPVVTA
+1453 ELLATGDAPV
-1466 PAPALDRAACLRF
+1466 APALMPALERDACLRF
-1479 AVGSIAEVLGAE
+1479 AIGSIAEVLGPE
-1491 FAPVDS
+1491 FASVDTHPS
-1497 FPTRVRLPD
+1497 RVRLPD

-1513 RIMEIQGAPKSMSR
+1513 RIMEIHAEPKSMSH

-1563 SGYLGIDFITRGLA
+1563 SAYLGIDFVTQGLA

-1596 ETIHYDIAIDEF
+1596 ETIRYDIAIDEF

-1617 RFSFEATVNG
+1617 RFNFEATVNG
-1627 APLLSMVK
+1627 EPLLSMTN
-1635 GCAGFFTSEELAAG
+1635 GCAGFFTPEELAAG
-1649 KGIVHTAIDLKPQSG
+1649 KGIVHTEMDLRPQPG

-1670 RDLVDMTVESY
+1670 RSLVQMSVESY
-1681 DDAAIQALRDGD
+1681 DDVAVQALRDGD

-1702 ANLPVKSP
+1702 ANLPVNDP
-1710 ATIPSG
+1710 ATIPGG
-1716 TMKLLDRVVHLDPRG
+1716 TMKLLDRVLHLDPQG

-1739 KAEADIRPDDWFLTC
+1739 KAEADIHPDDWFLTC
-1754 HFTDDMVMP
+1754 HFRDDMVMP

-1781 MGWVVSKDIVAFQP
+1781 MGWVVSQDRVAYQP
-1795 VAGVASQLKCRGQV
+1795 MPGVAGQLKCRGQV
-1809 IASTKN
+1809 IASTEK
-1815 VQYEISLKEIGYT
+1815 VQYEISLKEIGYE
-1828 PKPYVIVDALMY
+1828 PKPYVIVDALMV
-1840 ADGNAIV
+1840 ADGKAIV
-1847 EITNMSLELDGVD
+1847 EITNMSLQLDGVD
-1860 RETLERTWDVPGLSE
+1860 RDALERTWAAACTSCTGG
-1875 RAKPAIYDTDRI
+1875 KPAIFDTDRI

-1897 AFGKPYEVFDEQ
+1897 AFGEPYEVFDRE

-1923 DRITEIEAEAWKLDA
+1923 DRITEIDAEPWKLEA

-1944 QYDVPQDA
+1944 QYDVPNDA
-1952 WYFDADNQ
+1952 WYFNADHQ
-1960 NTMPFAVL
+1960 DTMPFAVL

-1993 SFRNLGGKGVQ
+1993 SFRNLGGQGVQ
-2004 RMPVTR
+2004 HVPLNR
-2010 DIGVLTTVVKITNVS
+2010 DIGVLSTVVKITGVS
-2025 QSAGMIVQSYDF
+2025 SSAGMIVQNYDF
-2037 EIRSATGPV
+2037 EIRSAQGPV
-2046 YMGDT
+2046 YTGDT

-2069 QAPYAPSDDER
+2069 DTPYVPSDDER
-2080 HRSRAFAIPLGA
+2080 RQARAFSIPLAA

-2099 QMISDVE
+2099 QMVTDVE
-2106 LFVTDGGPHGLGFV
+2106 LFVPDGGPKGLGFV
-2120 RGTTRVNPDAWF
+2120 RGKTAVNPEAWF

-2152 IQLMKVFA
+2152 IQLMKVFT

-2171 LEALTPDTK
+2171 LEAMTPGSE
-2180 HTWIYRGQVI
+2180 HTWLYRGQVI
-2190 PTDSLVVADIVVTNF
+2190 PMDRRVVAEVAVTAI
-2205 DERNHVIEASG
+2205 DERSHVIEASG

-2222 RLIYRVTGFKLTWC
+2222 RLIYKVTGFKLTWGDGKP